1 MRAARGEPEDHI
13 ARADRAP
20 VDDAI
25 LLHHAEREAG
35 EIVFV
40 PGEGVR
46 MLGRLAADQRAA
58 GQLAT
63 RSDALDDL
71 RRNAHVEL
79 FADVV
84 VEEEQRLSTASE
96 NVVDAHRHE
105 IDAHRVVP
113 LPLEGELELGADA
126 VGSRHEHRVTVF
138 LRDLAQ
144 RAETADAG
152 EHLGPQRAP
161 GERLDRLDQRVAG
174 LDVDAGV
181 AVGKSF
187 RHARVQILL
196 DMPALASPQLW
207 AWITI
212 ALAAGFLAW
221 VLSPIL
227 APFLFAA
234 ILAYIFD
241 PLVERL
247 TRHRV
252 PRTLAVVLVL
262 LLAVV
267 VAVAIMLV
275 VLPLFYKET
284 RLLMEKL
291 PGFVA
296 WFSARRAPWLKAR
309 LDLDVRLDA
318 ENATQLG
325 KQILSDN
332 EQLAKHLLASLKT
345 GGMVLITI
353 LADLVL
359 VPVVLFYLL
368 RDWNLLLDRAARSEE
383 HTSELQSQFHLVCRL
398 LLEKKKNKNE
408 LLKL

>member
-1 MRAARGEPEDHI
+1 MRAPRAKPVGHI
-13 ARADRAP
+13 ARPDRGPCADA
-20 VDDAI
+20 V
-25 LLHHAEREAG
+25 LLHHADREAG
-35 EIVFV
+35 AILLV
-40 PGEGVR
+40 PWERVR

-63 RSDALDDL
+63 RSDALEDL
-71 RRNAHVEL
+71 RRNAHIEL

-84 VEEEQRLSTASE
+84 VEKEQRLSPTNE
-96 NVVDAHRHE
+96 NVVDAHRHQ

-113 LPLEGELELGADA
+113 LQLEGELELGADA

-212 ALAAGFLAW
+212 ALAAGFLVW
-221 VLSPIL
+221 LLSPIL

-262 LLAVV
+262 LLAVA

-284 RLLMEKL
+284 NRKSTRL
-291 PGFVA
+291 
-296 WFSARRAPWLKAR
+296 
-309 LDLDVRLDA
+309 
-318 ENATQLG
+318 T
-325 KQILSDN
+325 
-332 EQLAKHLLASLKT
+332 
-345 GGMVLITI
+345 
-353 LADLVL
+353 
-359 VPVVLFYLL
+359 PVTL
-368 RDWNLLLDRAARSEE
+368 
-383 HTSELQSQFHLVCRL
+383 
-398 LLEKKKNKNE
+398 
-408 LLKL
+408 

>member
-1 MRAARGEPEDHI
+1 EARRRRGALEYLADQRIAVGMRAARGEPEDHV
-13 ARADRAP
+13 ARPDRAP
-20 VDDAI
+20 VDDAL

-35 EIVFV
+35 KIVFV
-40 PGEGVR
+40 LGEGVR

-63 RSDALDDL
+63 RSDTLDDL

-84 VEEEQRLSTASE
+84 VEEEQRFSPASE

-212 ALAAGFLAW
+212 ALAAGFLVW
-221 VLSPIL
+221 LLSPIL

-262 LLAVV
+262 LLAVA
-267 VAVAIMLV
+267 VAVA
-275 VLPLFYKET
+275 
-284 RLLMEKL
+284 
-291 PGFVA
+291 
-296 WFSARRAPWLKAR
+296 
-309 LDLDVRLDA
+309 
-318 ENATQLG
+318 
-325 KQILSDN
+325 
-332 EQLAKHLLASLKT
+332 
-345 GGMVLITI
+345 
-353 LADLVL
+353 
-359 VPVVLFYLL
+359 
-368 RDWNLLLDRAARSEE
+368 LLLDVLIPRRVHAKARAMAAEVDTVLAQWLRG
-383 HTSELQSQFHLVCRL
+383 QVLVIAIMSVYYVL
-398 LLEKKKNKNE
+398 ALWLAQLEFA
-408 LLKL
+408 LPIGILTGLAVIVPYVGVVTGLILATLTAL